1 MKTRLWVVAL
11 LLGGARVA
19 APELGVLRVGLDTRT
34 PPWSYVPSLA
44 SASGDLRATPAVTEA
59 QLRGLQG
66 LDVDVAR
73 ALARRM
79 GRSVRFVPVAWFD
92 MEAGL
97 LARRY
102 DLIVGAWTP
111 SRKTPA
117 TIRAS
122 ASYYGWGLLIATR
135 AGDKRVR
142 EYGDLARLRTGH
154 YRDPASE
161 QTLRSLGAANL
172 VPMDDAEL
180 LFEELGKGGIDAL
193 VFDSLYVRWRV
204 ANDKAFQ
211 VVGEPLNRLGYHV
224 GVRAEDK
231 ELFEKVQSAL
241 ADLLGSDEIKQIRQ
255 RWEGKS
261 APF

>member
-1 MKTRLWVVAL
+1 MKTRLWLAL
-11 LLGGARVA
+11 LLLAGAQA
-19 APELGVLRVGLDTRT
+19 AAQEAGALRVGLDTRT
-34 PPWSYVPSLA
+34 PPWSYVPSLD
-44 SASGDLRATPAVTEA
+44 STSEDLRATPAVTGA
-59 QLRGLQG
+59 QLRGLVG

-73 ALARRM
+73 ALARRLE
-79 GRSVRFVPVAWFD
+79 RDLRFVPVAWFD
-92 MEAGL
+92 MEGGL
-97 LARRY
+97 LAKRY

-111 SRKTPA
+111 SRKTPP

-122 ASYYGWGLLIATR
+122 ASYYDWGLLIATR
-135 AGDKRVR
+135 AGDERVR
-142 EYGDLARLRTGH
+142 QYGDLARLRTGH

-161 QTLRSLGAANL
+161 QTLRSLGAGKL

-204 ANDKAFQ
+204 ANDKSFQ
-211 VVGEPLNRLGYHV
+211 VVAAPLNKLGYHV

-241 ADLLGSDEIKQIRQ
+241 SELLGSDEMKQIHR
-255 RWEGKS
+255 RWEG
-261 APF
+261 APAP